1 MEVRCT
7 KFKDEF
13 KCTCTLANICNLQPQ
28 CNLILASQL
37 FEIHFLKRIQP
48 NRSKGFKIGDHIIG
62 QVALRSQQMSGK
74 VEYYRKNLG
83 HEKANNICKHRI

>member
-1 MEVRCT
+1 MTRLYFKHFACWLDMEFSDSKLYHMQYFNKLQFLMEVRCT

-37 FEIHFLKRIQP
+37 FEIRFLKLLI
-48 NRSKGFKIGDHIIG
+48 KELLCC
-62 QVALRSQQMSGK
+62 LR
-74 VEYYRKNLG
+74 
-83 HEKANNICKHRI
+83 